1 MPAAI
6 NPVIKKQ
13 VVNQWLSGDSRDRI
27 AANNGIGTGT
37 VSNIIDDWKKG
48 VQNSDY
54 ESIRELS
61 IFYKKQGMTLKDL
74 ASCIRINNYI
84 QSLGTS
90 VNESTLESMIANLAN
105 YPDRDPAK
113 LIEAAAQ
120 ISESGIPLEKLEEHV
135 NSLKSEKETLQR
147 EIDEKRAILDD
158 VYEDVESR
166 RKLVE
171 EYAQMRADMRRYGIG
186 LEDPRKIQACFQR
199 LKDANYN
206 AEEVIAGYANME
218 TLRKER
224 MELDEERRA
233 FEARLATVK
242 DVLPLAEQIT
252 QLKMGIGELLAFH
265 CAVYEKADMERIPLD
280 TAAYK
285 IVEDIRGYSQLG
297 GLKHEQNRLQQ
308 QIFMSQILMGSREAT
323 LESLAKLQSLGVKD
337 EVIHTMARLIDLVKL
352 GSSISKEY
360 YGNSSSGNTNSW
372 PTF

>member
-6 NPVIKKQ
+6 DPVIKKQ
-13 VVNQWLSGDSRDRI
+13 VINQWLSGDSRDRI
-27 AANNGIGTGT
+27 AADNGIGTGT

-147 EIDEKRAILDD
+147 EIDEERATLDD

-171 EYAQMRADMRRYGIG
+171 EYAQMKADMRRYGIG

-206 AEEVIAGYANME
+206 AEEIIAGYANME

-224 MELDEERRA
+224 MELDEERQT
-233 FEARLATVK
+233 FETRLAKVK

-252 QLKMGIGELLAFH
+252 QVNIGVGELLAFH
-265 CAVYEKADMERIPLD
+265 CAVYEKADMEKIPLD

-285 IVEDIRGYSQLG
+285 IVEDIRDYSQLG

-308 QIFMSQILMGSREAT
+308 QIFMSQMFIGSRQAT
-323 LESLAKLQSLGVKD
+323 LESLAKLQSLGVRD
-337 EVIHTMARLIDLVKL
+337 EVIQNMARLIDLVKL
-352 GSSISKEY
+352 GSSISKEHN
-360 YGNSSSGNTNSW
+360 GNSNSGNTNSW

>member
-1 MPAAI
+1 
-6 NPVIKKQ
+6 
-13 VVNQWLSGDSRDRI
+13 L
-27 AANNGIGTGT
+27 
-37 VSNIIDDWKKG
+37 
-48 VQNSDY
+48 
-54 ESIRELS
+54 
-61 IFYKKQGMTLKDL
+61 
-74 ASCIRINNYI
+74 
-84 QSLGTS
+84 
-90 VNESTLESMIANLAN
+90 IANLAN
-105 YPDRDPAK
+105 YPNRDPAK

-199 LKDANYN
+199 LKNANYN
-206 AEEVIAGYANME
+206 TEEVIAGYANME

-224 MELDEERRA
+224 MELDEERQT

-252 QLKMGIGELLAFH
+252 RLNIGVGELLAFH
-265 CAVYEKADMERIPLD
+265 CAVYEKADTEKIPLD

-285 IVEDIRGYSQLG
+285 IVEDIRDYSQLG
-297 GLKHEQNRLQQ
+297 GLKKEQYRLQQ
-308 QIFMSQILMGSREAT
+308 QIFMSQMFMGSREAT
-323 LESLAKLQSLGVKD
+323 LESLAKLQSLGVRD
-337 EVIHTMARLIDLVKL
+337 EVIQNMAKLIDLVKL
-352 GSSISKEY
+352 SSSIQKDYS
-360 YGNSSSGNTNSW
+360 GNSNSGNTNS
-372 PTF
+372 